1 MRVYEIAREVGLPNK
16 ELIAKIRALGLEVNN
31 HMSSLDPDAVARVKR
46 SLERER
52 VENTVT
58 KRLSSTVLRRRTKGQ
73 EEGAPIAVIA
83 ATNRRDLV
91 DESLLQPGR
100 FGTMIA
106 LELPDATERADILTL
121 CLGQDPRLARL
132 VAQSEGWSRRP
143 ASTRVPEITWKTLQ
157 LARTA
162 PAGSASSPPS
172 GADALSDDHA
182 ANICSDRL

>member
-73 EEGAPIAVIA
+73 EEGAPIAVREGNGSGA
-83 ATNRRDLV
+83 AARAAERSAPTPRPMAPPPEEPRRV
-91 DESLLQPGR
+91 
-100 FGTMIA
+100 I
-106 LELPDATERADILTL
+106 ER
-121 CLGQDPRLARL
+121 PARQTV
-132 VAQSEGWSRRP
+132 VARCGSGASRR
-143 ASTRVPEITWKTLQ
+143 ST
-157 LARTA
+157 
-162 PAGSASSPPS
+162 
-172 GADALSDDHA
+172 
-182 ANICSDRL
+182 

>member
-73 EEGAPIAVIA
+73 EEGAPSPV
-83 ATNRRDLV
+83 
-91 DESLLQPGR
+91 Q
-100 FGTMIA
+100 
-106 LELPDATERADILTL
+106 
-121 CLGQDPRLARL
+121 AR
-132 VAQSEGWSRRP
+132 EGGGNGS
-143 ASTRVPEITWKTLQ
+143 RVPQ
-157 LARTA
+157 VAV
-162 PAGSASSPPS
+162 SQ
-172 GADALSDDHA
+172 
-182 ANICSDRL
+182 

>member
-73 EEGAPIAVIA
+73 EEG
-83 ATNRRDLV
+83 
-91 DESLLQPGR
+91 G
-100 FGTMIA
+100 
-106 LELPDATERADILTL
+106 
-121 CLGQDPRLARL
+121 
-132 VAQSEGWSRRP
+132 
-143 ASTRVPEITWKTLQ
+143 
-157 LARTA
+157 A
-162 PAGSASSPPS
+162 PAGVREGNGS
-172 GADALSDDHA
+172 GAA
-182 ANICSDRL
+182 ARAAERPAPAPIRPAPAPEPEERRPVVARPAPARQTVV